1 MKKSSIIMALG
12 ALLVALGALGASLIF
27 APGSRMGEVI
37 SSGEALVGGEFEAT
51 DHNGKRVSDKD
62 FLGKHTLYYFGYTF
76 CPDVCPAEL
85 QVISAA
91 LGQVPGAADR
101 FQVVFVSIDPER
113 DTPDI
118 MKDYVANFWPG
129 TVGLTGSAEDI
140 RQVAGKFRVYYGKA
154 AGKDGEGKDD
164 YLMDH
169 SSIVYLMGPD
179 GKFIRHFAFGTPAD
193 EMAKAL
199 TSAIQG

>member
-1 MKKSSIIMALG
+1 MKKSSIIIALA
-12 ALLVALGALGASLIF
+12 ALLVALGALTASLIF
-27 APGSRMGEVI
+27 MPGNRLGEVI

-51 DHNGKRVSDKD
+51 DQNGKRVTDKD
-62 FLGKHTLYYFGYTF
+62 FLGKYTLYYFGYTY

-91 LGQVPGAADR
+91 LMQLPGAEEKFR
-101 FQVVFVSIDPER
+101 VVFVSIDPER
-113 DTPDI
+113 DTPQV

-140 RQVAGKFRVYYGKA
+140 RKIAGKFRVYYGRA
-154 AGKDGEGKDD
+154 AGKEGVGKDD

-179 GKFIRHFAFGTPAD
+179 GKFIRHFPFGTAAD
-193 EMAKAL
+193 DMANELKKAVE
-199 TSAIQG
+199 G

>member
-1 MKKSSIIMALG
+1 MKRSSIIFAL
-12 ALLVALGALGASLIF
+12 AAMLVALGALAASLVF
-27 APGSRMGEVI
+27 MPGSRMADVI

-51 DHNGKRVSDKD
+51 NQDGARVTDKD
-62 FLGKHTLYYFGYTF
+62 FLGKYTLYYFGYTY

-91 LGQVPGAADR
+91 LAQVPDAEQK
-101 FQVVFVSIDPER
+101 FQVVFTSIDPKR
-113 DTPDI
+113 DTPQV

-140 RQVAGKFRVYYGKA
+140 RNMAGKFRVYYSRAGGKE
-154 AGKDGEGKDD
+154 GEGKDD

-193 EMAKAL
+193 DMANELKKAVK
-199 TSAIQG
+199 G

>member
-1 MKKSSIIMALG
+1 MKKSSLIMALG
-12 ALLVALGALGASLIF
+12 ALLVALGALGASLVL
-27 APGSRMGEVI
+27 APGGRMAEVI
-37 SSGEALVGGEFEAT
+37 SSGEALVGGAFEAT
-51 DHNGKRVSDKD
+51 DHNGKRVSDKE

-91 LGQVPGAADR
+91 LAQVPGAEEK

-113 DTPDI
+113 DTPEI

-140 RQVAGKFRVYYGKA
+140 RQIAGKFRVYFGKA
-154 AGKDGEGKDD
+154 PGKDGEGKDD

-193 EMAKAL
+193 DMAKAL
-199 TSAIQG
+199 KTAVEG